1 MGLEI
6 FLKFNKKGIKINVE
20 EFFNEIL
27 IILLLLFDKREQ
39 LLIRKKKAF
48 LFFKIAHVT
57 KMSHNDLFLN

>member
-6 FLKFNKKGIKINVE
+6 FLKFNKKEIKINVE

-39 LLIRKKKAF
+39 LLIRKKKSF
-48 LFFKIAHVT
+48 SIF
-57 KMSHNDLFLN
+57 